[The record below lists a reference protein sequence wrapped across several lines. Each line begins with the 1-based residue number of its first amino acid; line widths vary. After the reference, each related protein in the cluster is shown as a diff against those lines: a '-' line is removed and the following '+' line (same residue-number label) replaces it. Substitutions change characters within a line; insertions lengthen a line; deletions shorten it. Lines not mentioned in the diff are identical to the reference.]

1 MIKTERKLFIIKLTI
16 TEPNNEL
23 PIEINSLRVGYI
35 SERGFK
41 KATFFS
47 LKKINK
53 INLLVSHGKP
63 NYFYDNTNNTND
75 FNYF

>member
-16 TEPNNEL
+16 TEPNNGL
-23 PIEINSLRVGYI
+23 PTEINSLRVI

-47 LKKINK
+47 LKKK
-53 INLLVSHGKP
+53 LLVSHGKS
-63 NYFYDNTNNTND
+63 NYF
-75 FNYF
+75 

>member
-16 TEPNNEL
+16 TELNNGL
-23 PIEINSLRVGYI
+23 PTEINSLRVGCI

-47 LKKINK
+47 FKKKNK
-53 INLLVSHGKP
+53 INLHGKS

>member
-16 TEPNNEL
+16 TELNNGL
-23 PIEINSLRVGYI
+23 PTEINSLRVGCI

-41 KATFFS
+41 KA
-47 LKKINK
+47 
-53 INLLVSHGKP
+53 NLLVSHGKS
-63 NYFYDNTNNTND
+63 NNTNNTND

>member
-16 TEPNNEL
+16 TEPNNGL
-23 PIEINSLRVGYI
+23 PTEINSLRVGCI

-53 INLLVSHGKP
+53 INLLVSHGKS

>member
-16 TEPNNEL
+16 TEPNNGL
-23 PIEINSLRVGYI
+23 PTEINSLRVI

-47 LKKINK
+47 LKKK
-53 INLLVSHGKP
+53 ITRV
-63 NYFYDNTNNTND
+63 TW
-75 FNYF
+75 

>member
-16 TEPNNEL
+16 TEPNNGI
-23 PIEINSLRVGYI
+23 PTEINSLRVGCI

-41 KATFFS
+41 KA
-47 LKKINK
+47 
-53 INLLVSHGKP
+53 NLLVSHGKS
-63 NYFYDNTNNTND
+63 NHFYDNTNNTNN